1 VELIRAGCDEAFEVV
16 VGRYTGPLKCFVTRV
31 LPDPYAEDVVQQ
43 TFVRALEALRGG
55 DAEIFLRPWLY
66 RIAQNAA
73 LDVRKARGFSHE
85 QLDEGIDGVE
95 RPDQAF
101 ERRERLRDVVGA
113 IRALPVRQR
122 EALVLRELEG
132 RSYDEIAVHLRV
144 SDGAVRQL
152 LMRAR
157 ARVRSTASAL
167 TPIGLFARLPWQSA
181 SESVSPRVLELS
193 GAVATGAVIAKV
205 GVTAIAA
212 TSVVAAAGA
221 TAGVETRAVPAP
233 SYTHVVSMWDRMAH
247 PATLH
252 ADGKVKLQ
260 PGAAPPRAQ
269 APAAPSSPGKAPSPI
284 APPAQ
289 APTAHTS
296 PAALAPDAPATDD
309 GSGPGDAVPLYCGAE
324 GLGQATGPDGLRVLS
339 EECGPGAPADPAP
352 PPEQQAPPDQGTD
365 TPPPSGTTGPSGDSP
380 APAGSE
386 AQGESTTPSSPPP
399 PAP

>member
-1 VELIRAGCDEAFEVV
+1 MPLGGNPRSCQTPSATSFTRARVTAPGQRARGDTCPLYWHRQIASGAYSGRVTSPPVHATGRLAASALREESDERLVELIRAGCDPAFEVM
-16 VGRYTGPLKCFVTRV
+16 VGRYSGPLKSFVSRL

-55 DAEIFLRPWLY
+55 HAEIFLRPWLY
-66 RIAQNAA
+66 RIAHNAA

-132 RSYDEIAVHLRV
+132 RSYDEIALQLRV

-212 TSVVAAAGA
+212 TSIVAAAGVA
-221 TAGVETRAVPAP
+221 TGHDSQVVPAP
-233 SYTHVVSMWDRMAH
+233 SYTHAASLWDRTSR
-247 PATLH
+247 PAL
-252 ADGKVKLQ
+252 
-260 PGAAPPRAQ
+260 PGADARAKLRSVDAPVKTPAKPVATSPARQPSSTPPPVQ
-269 APAAPSSPGKAPSPI
+269 APA
-284 APPAQ
+284 
-289 APTAHTS
+289 AHTS
-296 PAALAPDAPATDD
+296 PAATAPDAP
-309 GSGPGDAVPLYCGAE
+309 
-324 GLGQATGPDGLRVLS
+324 
-339 EECGPGAPADPAP
+339 
-352 PPEQQAPPDQGTD
+352 
-365 TPPPSGTTGPSGDSP
+365 
-380 APAGSE
+380 
-386 AQGESTTPSSPPP
+386 
-399 PAP
+399 

>member
-1 VELIRAGCDEAFEVV
+1 MPLGGNPRSCQTPSATSFTRARVTTPRSWRGQAPFMKSHRQIAERPYSGRVTSPPVPALGRLEVSALREESDDRLVELIRAGCDEAFEVV

-55 DAEIFLRPWLY
+55 DAEIFLRPWPY
-66 RIAQNAA
+66 RIAHNAA
-73 LDVRKARGFSHE
+73 LDARKARGFSHE

-113 IRALPVRQR
+113 IRQLPVRQR

-157 ARVRSTASAL
+157 ARMRSTASAL

-181 SESVSPRVLELS
+181 SESVSPRILELS

-212 TSVVAAAGA
+212 TSVVAATGA

-233 SYTHVVSMWDRMAH
+233 SYTHVVSLWDRMAH

-252 ADGKVKLQ
+252 AEGKAK
-260 PGAAPPRAQ
+260 PRPAAAPPEAQ
-269 APAAPSSPGKAPSPI
+269 APATPSSPGQPPSPT
-284 APPAQ
+284 APPVQ
-289 APTAHTS
+289 APAAHTS
-296 PAALAPDAPATDD
+296 PAATAPDAPATD
-309 GSGPGDAVPLYCGAE
+309 GSGPGDAVPLYCGA
-324 GLGQATGPDGLRVLS
+324 
-339 EECGPGAPADPAP
+339 
-352 PPEQQAPPDQGTD
+352 
-365 TPPPSGTTGPSGDSP
+365 
-380 APAGSE
+380 
-386 AQGESTTPSSPPP
+386 
-399 PAP
+399 